1 MGAARRAKGARDARY
16 TMYVSDAEHV
26 GARVV
31 AGYLLGIVLG
41 MGVVGVWLGMFL
53 DWLVRGICFWRR
65 LISGKWLQNTGLWRS
80 RARPDFTAAAI

>member
-1 MGAARRAKGARDARY
+1 WVLPAGLKGARDARY
-16 TMYVSDAEHV
+16 TMYVSMLSMW

-65 LISGKWLQNTGLWRS
+65 LISGKWLQKY
-80 RARPDFTAAAI
+80 RPVAK